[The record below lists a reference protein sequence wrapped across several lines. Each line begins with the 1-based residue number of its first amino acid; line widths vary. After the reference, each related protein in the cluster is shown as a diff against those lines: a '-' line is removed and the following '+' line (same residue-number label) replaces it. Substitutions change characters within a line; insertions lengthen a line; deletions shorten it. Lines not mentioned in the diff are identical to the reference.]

1 MNTKHTPGPWSYEW
15 SDYGGY
21 DCMWSVHTVDG
32 PDGEEIAQMHAMHPL
47 THDRDETQEANA
59 RLIAAAPEMLAAL
72 EHVRGEIGA
81 WKNEPECNCEDCVML
96 RPVYAAIA
104 KATGEDAP

>member
-1 MNTKHTPGPWSYEW
+1 MKTKHTSGPWVACKNHAWGKVADIRTESGDTIAFCQTLHE
-15 SDYGGY
+15 
-21 DCMWSVHTVDG
+21 
-32 PDGEEIAQMHAMHPL
+32 PD
-47 THDRDETQEANA
+47 A

-72 EHVRGEIGA
+72 EHVKGEIGA